1 MITISYITP
10 EIQAEI
16 EGKHYSECAIFAC
29 MQDDISHEYYL
40 PRFVIDQITEAEY
53 IWFKFLPI
61 VDLPEHEYYKFKIQ
75 QS

>member
-10 EIQAEI
+10 EIQTEI
-16 EGKHYSECAIFAC
+16 EGQYYSECAIFAC
-29 MQDDISHEYYL
+29 MQDDVTQEYYL

-61 VDLPEHEYYKFKIQ
+61 VDLPEHEQYKFKPYAI
-75 QS
+75 

>member
-10 EIQAEI
+10 EIQTEI
-16 EGKHYSECAIFAC
+16 EGQYYSECAIFAC
-29 MQDDISHEYYL
+29 MQDDVTQEYYL

-61 VDLPEHEYYKFKIQ
+61 VDLPEHEQYKFKPYAV
-75 QS
+75 